1 MHFCVLNSKTIFSV
15 ILAIVAAVLLSV
27 SIGGVASAQVFFG
40 YSTRLVP
47 VYEVETTEKKVAISF
62 DAAWGA
68 DKTQG
73 IIDILK
79 EYNAT
84 ATFFLVGFWIDK
96 YPEMVKAIDEA
107 GMEIG
112 NHSLTHPDL
121 TTVSQEKLKEEI
133 ASVNQQIEKITN
145 KPVKVFRCPYGA
157 YNNNVVNMTM
167 QEGLLPVQWSVDSLD
182 WKGISALDITT
193 RIISNVKNGSII
205 LCHNNAD
212 NILDALVM
220 VLDKLTKEGYK
231 VVSVGELVM
240 FENYSIDRNGVQH
253 QII

>member
-1 MHFCVLNSKTIFSV
+1 MHFCVINSKTLYIM
-15 ILAIVAAVLLSV
+15 LATICVAVLLSV
-27 SIGGVASAQVFFG
+27 SIGGSPASQVFFG
-40 YSTRLVP
+40 YTSRLVP
-47 VYEVETTEKKVAISF
+47 VYEVETNEKKVAISF

-79 EYNAT
+79 EYNCT

-96 YPEMVKAIDEA
+96 YSDMVKAIDEA
-107 GMEIG
+107 GMEVG

-121 TTVSQEKLKEEI
+121 TTLAVDKLETEI
-133 ASVNQQIEKITN
+133 STVNQQITN
-145 KPVKVFRCPYGA
+145 IINKSVKVFRCPYGA
-157 YNNNVVNMTM
+157 YNNNVISAIEKQNM
-167 QEGLLPVQWSVDSLD
+167 LAVQWSVDSLD
-182 WKGISALDITT
+182 WKGLSAAEITT
-193 RIISNVKNGSII
+193 RIVTNVRNGSII

-220 VLDKLTKEGYK
+220 VLDRLTKQGYQ

-240 FENYSIDRNGVQH
+240 FENYVIDRNGVQH
-253 QII
+253 QSN

>member
-1 MHFCVLNSKTIFSV
+1 MHFCVLNSKTLFSV
-15 ILAIVAAVLLSV
+15 ILAIVAAVLLSG
-27 SIGGVASAQVFFG
+27 SIGGMTSAQVFFG

-133 ASVNQQIEKITN
+133 ASVNQQIEEITN

-253 QII
+253 QSI